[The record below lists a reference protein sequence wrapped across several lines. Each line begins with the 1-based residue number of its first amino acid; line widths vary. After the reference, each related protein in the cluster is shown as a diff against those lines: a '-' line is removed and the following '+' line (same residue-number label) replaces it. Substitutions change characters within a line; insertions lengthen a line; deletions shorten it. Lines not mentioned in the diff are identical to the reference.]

1 MLIFLQ
7 GCRQIS
13 DKPGL
18 TITKAGE
25 IIDFLMVPG
34 YLSQSSFWKTMCS
47 TCANGDDDDDGWISM
62 AVKLNNN
69 HIWDYLENQFG
80 LG

>member
-1 MLIFLQ
+1 MDAEFIQKFLLRMISMLIFLQ

-34 YLSQSSFWKTMCS
+34 YLSQSRSL
-47 TCANGDDDDDGWISM
+47 
-62 AVKLNNN
+62 KLLKN
-69 HIWDYLENQFG
+69 HVLYLC
-80 LG
+80 